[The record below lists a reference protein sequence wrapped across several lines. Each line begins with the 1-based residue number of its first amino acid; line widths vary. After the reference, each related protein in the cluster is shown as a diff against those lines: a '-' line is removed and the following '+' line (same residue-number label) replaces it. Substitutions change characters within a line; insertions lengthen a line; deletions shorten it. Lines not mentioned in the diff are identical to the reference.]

1 MRDVH
6 GITPCIENRLNRIT
20 LVRKLKKLESFQL
33 TKPSDFRDLELFAQS
48 IQSTKF
54 SRFAKTEVG
63 RTDNGKKIQQINKF
77 RVEGNSE
84 SPSFVTL
91 YQPPFM

>member
-6 GITPCIENRLNRIT
+6 DITPCIENRLNRIT

-33 TKPSDFRDLELFAQS
+33 TKPSDFRDLESFAQLAQS
-48 IQSTKF
+48 IKF
-54 SRFAKTEVG
+54 PRLAKTEVG
-63 RTDNGKKIQQINKF
+63 RTSNWKKIQQINKF
-77 RVEGNSE
+77 RVEGNSK

-91 YQPPFM
+91 YQPFI